1 MPVTI
6 IGDAP
11 FIPKEPLSLVLN
23 IYTVVTTNPSFGI
36 LFPYSADKE
45 LLCREFMTLGVKKII

>member
-6 IGDAP
+6 IGDTP

-23 IYTVVTTNPSFGI
+23 IYTVVTTNPRFGI
-36 LFPYSADKE
+36 LFHYPADKE
-45 LLCREFMTLGVKKII
+45 LLCREFTALEVKKII